1 LGFRWLAK
9 KNFIKLINSNLGTMK
24 KSILLFL
31 IFGVLCSITS
41 CNNLQDRID
50 KQVKSMDGMAQ
61 LGTVEYTITKIVKVD
76 DNAFYKIGDRKILFS
91 CRAYMKAGID
101 LADFT
106 TEDVKLDKKSNS
118 IHVQLPQPKVLSF
131 NMPLDEAKLEYE
143 SVSTLRSDFTT
154 EDRMNFLKQG
164 EENILADVENLGI
177 LQDAEKNAT
186 LFFESLFASLG
197 VEEVKITFKEEK

>member
-1 LGFRWLAK
+1 M
-9 KNFIKLINSNLGTMK
+9 KNIRLLLFGGVLLFCFSCDKTPDVPIESKLNEKLGTM
-24 KSILLFL
+24 
-31 IFGVLCSITS
+31 TE
-41 CNNLQDRID
+41 
-50 KQVKSMDGMAQ
+50 MAE
-61 LGTVEYTITKIVKVD
+61 LGTVEYTISKIVKCSD
-76 DNAFYKIGDRKILFS
+76 DAAFYKFGDRKILFS
-91 CRAYMKAGID
+91 CHATMKAGID

-164 EENILADVENLGI
+164 EENILADVANLGI